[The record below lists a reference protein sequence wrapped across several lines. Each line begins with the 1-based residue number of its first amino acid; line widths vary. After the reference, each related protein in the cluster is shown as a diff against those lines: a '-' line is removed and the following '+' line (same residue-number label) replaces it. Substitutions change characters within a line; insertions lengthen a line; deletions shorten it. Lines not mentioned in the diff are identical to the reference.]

1 MAHNYMIQIDCPPV
15 NFTYLNWCRTVDTRP
30 ILSILPTASTPCKH
44 ESCIAFDPL
53 CRIIVWDIENT
64 KSIISHRGEFS
75 SFDICYAY
83 GSITCLINHTGHS
96 DTVSSVATHP
106 SSENCFISTSQVSIN
121 IECVCSFI
129 VNLVWLCTLGH
140 VNWSSLTPS
149 SFR

>member
-1 MAHNYMIQIDCPPV
+1 MAHNHMIQIAHLLISKLMWNSGHQAHFV
-15 NFTYLNWCRTVDTRP
+15 NITNCKRTR
-30 ILSILPTASTPCKH
+30 KH
-44 ESCIAFDPL
+44 ESCIAFDPS

-75 SFDICYAY
+75 PFDICYAY

-121 IECVCSFI
+121 IEYIECVCSFI
-129 VNLVWLCTLGH
+129 VNLI
-140 VNWSSLTPS
+140 
-149 SFR
+149 